1 MSINPIIISQ
11 NFKIG
16 ELDAESYTLLLENC
30 FIDSGYLSKLLNPSD
45 TSSIVIGR
53 TGAGKSALLH
63 MVANKAHKYK
73 KLDPNDISIG
83 FLEHSDLLSF
93 FEELNVHLSMFYNV
107 LCLHILIMDL
117 LKIRHTI
124 QSHSDTTT
132 YISHSLS
139 RLKKDHLQRKALSY
153 FRN

>member
-1 MSINPIIISQ
+1 M
-11 NFKIG
+11 
-16 ELDAESYTLLLENC
+16 ENC

-83 FLEHSDLLSF
+83 FLEHSDIISF
-93 FEELNVHLSMFYNV
+93 FEELNVNLDMFYKV
-107 LCLHILIMDL
+107 LWRHILIMEL
-117 LKIRHTI
+117 LKIRHDI
-124 QSHSDTTT
+124 KSESDTN
-132 YISHSLS
+132 SFFSNLLS
-139 RLKKDHLQRKALSY
+139 RLKR
-153 FRN
+153 